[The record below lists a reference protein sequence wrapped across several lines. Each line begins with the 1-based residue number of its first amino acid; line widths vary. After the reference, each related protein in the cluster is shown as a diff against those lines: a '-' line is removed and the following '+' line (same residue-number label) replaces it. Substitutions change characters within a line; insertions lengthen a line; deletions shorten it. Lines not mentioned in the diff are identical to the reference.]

1 MKETSWIVLITLL
14 NRLLFYNLLK
24 VVFLLYNV
32 FFETLLLNLLAF
44 IYSINQL
51 GHLPIKSFF
60 VTTVNRPAAKIE
72 QKKYHFILL
81 LPG

>member
-14 NRLLFYNLLK
+14 NKLLINNLLK

-32 FFETLLLNLLAF
+32 FFETLMLNLLAF

-51 GHLPIKSFF
+51 
-60 VTTVNRPAAKIE
+60 
-72 QKKYHFILL
+72 
-81 LPG
+81 